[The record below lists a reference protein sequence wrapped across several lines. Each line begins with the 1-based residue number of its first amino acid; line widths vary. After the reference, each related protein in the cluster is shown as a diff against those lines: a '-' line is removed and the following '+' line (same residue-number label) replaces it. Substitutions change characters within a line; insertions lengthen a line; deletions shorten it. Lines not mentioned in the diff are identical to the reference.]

1 VRCTCLR
8 RKCDRQAQTGKNG
21 FGVSSAFGE
30 LSRTVERSAERQK
43 NLVSVHGSKVHGWP
57 PFPHSTFDV
66 GRSMFDVHL
75 GSGLS
80 GLGDSDMKDNLLLQL
95 NNISVV
101 YSDVIQVLKGVSLKV
116 EKNNIVS
123 LLGSNG
129 AGKTTTLKAI
139 SGLLKPENGR
149 VTDGD
154 LIYDGKFIQNSA
166 PEDITR
172 LGIIQVLE
180 GRQPFKYLTIEENLR
195 VGTATRWGKPFKN
208 DMEMIYDYFPP
219 LVTRKKTLAG
229 YCSGGELQMLVMGRA
244 LMAHP
249 KLLLLDEPSLGLA
262 PLVVKE
268 IFQIIKR
275 VNEEQGVTIVLV
287 EQNASM
293 ALQIAHYGY
302 VMENGKIVM
311 EGKAAELRENPDVKE
326 FYLGMGASGAAK
338 SYKDVKSYK
347 RRKRWL

>member
-1 VRCTCLR
+1 
-8 RKCDRQAQTGKNG
+8 
-21 FGVSSAFGE
+21 
-30 LSRTVERSAERQK
+30 
-43 NLVSVHGSKVHGWP
+43 
-57 PFPHSTFDV
+57 
-66 GRSMFDVHL
+66 
-75 GSGLS
+75 
-80 GLGDSDMKDNLLLQL
+80 MKDNMLLQL

-101 YSDVIQVLKGVSLKV
+101 YSDVIQVLKGVSLV
-116 EKNNIVS
+116 VGENNIVS

-139 SGLLKPENGR
+139 SGLLKPENGK
-149 VTDGD
+149 VTDGN
-154 LIYDGKFIQNSA
+154 LIYDGKAIQNSA

-172 LGIIQVLE
+172 MGIIQVLE

-195 VGTATRWGKPFKN
+195 VGTATRWGKPYKK
-208 DMEMIYDYFPP
+208 DMEMIYEYFPA
-219 LVTRKKTLAG
+219 LVERRKTLAG

-249 KLLLLDEPSLGLA
+249 RLLLLDEPSLGLA

-268 IFQIIKR
+268 IFRIIKR
-275 VNEEQGVTIVLV
+275 VNEEQGTTIVLV
-287 EQNASM
+287 EQNANM

-311 EGKAAELRENPDVKE
+311 EGKASELIENPDVKE